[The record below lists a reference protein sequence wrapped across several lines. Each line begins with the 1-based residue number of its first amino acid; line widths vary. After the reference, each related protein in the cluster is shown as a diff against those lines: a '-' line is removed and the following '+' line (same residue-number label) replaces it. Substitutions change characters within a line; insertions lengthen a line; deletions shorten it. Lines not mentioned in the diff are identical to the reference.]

1 MRDAT
6 LALEDGTVFRG
17 KGFGAATKAAGE
29 VVFNTAM
36 SGYQEVLTDP
46 SYCGQI
52 VTMTYPEIGNYGI
65 APEDMESGKIQVEGF
80 VVRNLSPI
88 ASSWRGGAR
97 SLDDFLSS
105 NGIPG
110 ISGID
115 TRQLVRILREK
126 GAQRGVILP
135 GAPGETESV
144 EAAREVPSIVGIDM
158 VERVTSREAYDW
170 DEPVFAF
177 EGAKIPAPASE
188 RPLVVAYDFG
198 IKRNILRLLVSNG
211 FRVRVVP
218 ASTSA
223 SEVAALNPAG
233 VFLSNGPGDPDA
245 VPYAIAA
252 VRELAQNFP
261 MFGICLGHQILGLAM
276 GAKTYKLKFGHRG
289 ANHPVQEQPSM
300 RVEVSS
306 QNHGFAVDRSS
317 MPVEME
323 VSHVN
328 LNDGTVAGMR
338 HRSLPLFSVQYHPE
352 ASPGPHDSSYLFE
365 QFVQAV
371 RLRSAVQARP

>member
-17 KGFGAATKAAGE
+17 KGFGATSEAAGE

-65 APEDMESGKIQVEGF
+65 APEDMESGKVQVEGF

-97 SLDDFLSS
+97 SLDDFLTAYKV
-105 NGIPG
+105 PG

-115 TRQLVRILREK
+115 TRKLVRILRDK

-135 GAPGETESV
+135 GAPS
-144 EAAREVPSIVGIDM
+144 EAEAVAAACAVPSIVGIDM
-158 VERVTSREAYDW
+158 VERVTSAAAYDW
-170 DEPVFAF
+170 TEPVFAF
-177 EGAKIPAPASE
+177 EGEAKFAPASE

-198 IKRNILRLLVSNG
+198 IKQNILRLLVSHG
-211 FRVRVVP
+211 FRVHVVP
-218 ASTSA
+218 ASTPA
-223 SEVAALNPAG
+223 SVVEAMAPAG

-252 VRELAQNFP
+252 VRELAPKFP
-261 MFGICLGHQILGLAM
+261 IFGICLGHQILGLAL
-276 GAKTYKLKFGHRG
+276 GARTYKLKFGHRG
-289 ANHPVQEQPSM
+289 ANHPVQELPSG

-306 QNHGFAVDRSS
+306 QNHGFAVDRASL
-317 MPVEME
+317 PHDME

-328 LNDGTVAGMR
+328 LNDNTVSGMR
-338 HRSLPLFSVQYHPE
+338 HKTLPLFSVQYHPE
-352 ASPGPHDSSYLFE
+352 ASPGPHDSAYLFD
-365 QFVQAV
+365 QFVQSV
-371 RLRSAVQARP
+371 RSRAAVQARP

>member
-17 KGFGAATKAAGE
+17 KGFGATSEAAGE

-80 VVRNLSPI
+80 VVRNISPI

-97 SLDDFLSS
+97 SLDDFLTAYKV
-105 NGIPG
+105 PG

-115 TRQLVRILREK
+115 TRKLVRILRDK

-135 GAPGETESV
+135 GSPSES
-144 EAAREVPSIVGIDM
+144 EAIAEACAVPSIVGIDM
-158 VERVTSREAYDW
+158 VERVTSPSAYEW
-170 DEPVFAF
+170 TQPVFAF
-177 EGAKIPAPASE
+177 EGEAKFAPASE

-198 IKRNILRLLVSNG
+198 IKQNILRLLVSHG
-211 FRVRVVP
+211 FRVHVVP
-218 ASTSA
+218 ASTPA
-223 SEVAALNPAG
+223 SVVESMAPAG

-252 VRELAQNFP
+252 VRELAP
-261 MFGICLGHQILGLAM
+261 KLPIFGICLGHQILGLAL
-276 GAKTYKLKFGHRG
+276 GARTYKLKFGHRG
-289 ANHPVQEQPSM
+289 ANHPVQELPSG

-306 QNHGFAVDRSS
+306 QNHGFAVDRASL
-317 MPVEME
+317 PHDME

-328 LNDGTVAGMR
+328 LNDNTVSGMR
-338 HRSLPLFSVQYHPE
+338 HKTLPLFSVQYHPE
-352 ASPGPHDSSYLFE
+352 ASPGPHDSAYLFD
-365 QFVQAV
+365 QFVQSV
-371 RLRSAVQARP
+371 RSRAAVQARP

>member
-17 KGFGAATKAAGE
+17 KGFGAAAEAAGE

-88 ASSWRGGAR
+88 ASSWRGGSR
-97 SLDDFLSS
+97 SLEDFLEA
-105 NGIPG
+105 NKIPG

-115 TRQLVRILREK
+115 TRKLVRILRDK

-135 GAPGETESV
+135 GLPSETESV
-144 EAAREVPSIVGIDM
+144 EAARGVPSIVGIDM
-158 VERVTSREAYDW
+158 VERVTSKAAYNW
-170 DEPVFAF
+170 NEPVFSF
-177 EGAKIPAPASE
+177 EGTSAPSTDLD

-198 IKRNILRLLVSNG
+198 IKQNILRLLVSHG
-211 FRVRVVP
+211 FRVHVVP
-218 ASTSA
+218 ASTPA
-223 SEVAALNPAG
+223 SVVASLSPAG

-252 VRELAQNFP
+252 VRELSSKFP
-261 MFGICLGHQILGLAM
+261 MFGICLGHQILGLAL
-276 GAKTYKLKFGHRG
+276 GARTYKLKFGHRG
-289 ANHPVQEQPSM
+289 ANHPVQELPSG

-306 QNHGFAVDRSS
+306 QNHGFAVDRASL
-317 MPVEME
+317 PPDME

-328 LNDGTVAGMR
+328 LNDQTVSGMR
-338 HRSLPLFSVQYHPE
+338 HKTLPLFSVQYHPE
-352 ASPGPHDSSYLFE
+352 ASPGPHDSAYLFE
-365 QFVQAV
+365 QFVQSV
-371 RLRSAVQARP
+371 RTRAAVQVRP

>member
-1 MRDAT
+1 MRDVT

-17 KGFGAATKAAGE
+17 NGFGAKAEAAGE

-36 SGYQEVLTDP
+36 TGYQEVLTDP

-52 VTMTYPEIGNYGI
+52 VTMTYPEVGNYGI

-80 VVRNLSPI
+80 LVRNLSPI
-88 ASSWRGGAR
+88 ASNWRGGAR
-97 SLDDFLSS
+97 TLHEFLEA
-105 NGIPG
+105 NKIPG
-110 ISGID
+110 VSGID

-135 GAPGETESV
+135 GLVP
-144 EAAREVPSIVGIDM
+144 EAEAVAQAQAVPSIVGVDM
-158 VERVTSREAYDW
+158 VARVTSREAYDW
-170 DEPVFAF
+170 EEPVFAF
-177 EGAKIPAPASE
+177 EGSPAFVPATD

-198 IKRNILRLLVSNG
+198 IKRNILRLLVSHG
-211 FRVRVVP
+211 FKVRVVP
-218 ASTSA
+218 ASTPA
-223 SEVAALNPAG
+223 SEVEALDPAG

-252 VRELAQNFP
+252 VRELASKFP

-276 GAKTYKLKFGHRG
+276 GARTYKLKFGHRG
-289 ANHPVQEQPSM
+289 ANHPVQELPSR

-306 QNHGFAVDRSS
+306 QNHGFAVDRTS
-317 MPVEME
+317 MPSEME

-328 LNDGTVAGMR
+328 LNDDTVSGMR
-338 HRSLPLFSVQYHPE
+338 HRTLPLFSVQYHPE
-352 ASPGPHDSSYLFE
+352 ASPGPHDSAYLFD

-371 RLRSAVQARP
+371 RSRAAVQARP

>member
-17 KGFGAATKAAGE
+17 KGFGATTGAAGE

-80 VVRNLSPI
+80 VVRNLSPF

-97 SLDDFLSS
+97 TLDDFLSA

-135 GAPGETESV
+135 GAPTESEAV
-144 EAAREVPSIVGIDM
+144 EAARKVPSIVGIDM

-170 DEPVFAF
+170 DEPVFSF
-177 EGAKIPAPASE
+177 DGASALAPASE

-218 ASTSA
+218 AFTPA

-252 VRELAQNFP
+252 VRELSGKFP

-276 GAKTYKLKFGHRG
+276 GARTYKLKFGHRG
-289 ANHPVQEQPSM
+289 ANHPVQEMPSM

-317 MPVEME
+317 MPSEME

-328 LNDGTVAGMR
+328 LNDNTVAGMR

-371 RLRSAVQARP
+371 RSRAAVQARP